1 MNDDAILTLKHSTN
15 KVKAMITFETHFL
28 IMLAT
33 LERSTPTEIG
43 IDPNHGRVECSRFE
57 IVDD

>member
-1 MNDDAILTLKHSTN
+1 
-15 KVKAMITFETHFL
+15 MITFETHFL

-57 IVDD
+57 IVDDKFYFGTGTVNK